1 MDPVQI
7 RFIKKILIVFFF
19 ALLIIVG
26 SCVHDPFIDPT
37 LLNGGE
43 SSTPG
48 CTTNG
53 IVCFE
58 SNILPIFI
66 SSCARVGCH
75 DAKTK
80 EEGFVLDSY
89 TNIIKKGI
97 APGNANGSKLYN
109 VLFATG
115 SDQMPPKPDLPLS
128 KAQKDS
134 IAAWIN
140 QGAKNT
146 VNCNCFCDETKFTYA
161 AIVQP
166 LITNQCVGCNKPGTL
181 SGNIDLSTYS
191 LIKTQVSNGKLVG
204 TITHAAGF
212 VAMPQGSKLSNCQIS
227 QITKWID
234 AGALNI

>member
-1 MDPVQI
+1 MGSAQI
-7 RFIKKILIVFFF
+7 FFTKKSFVVVVF

-37 LLNGGE
+37 ALNGGE
-43 SSTPG
+43 SSIPG

-53 IVCFE
+53 QVCFE
-58 SNILPIFI
+58 SSILPIFI

-146 VNCNCFCDETKFTYA
+146 VNCNCACDEAKFTYA

-166 LITNQCVGCNKPGTL
+166 LITNQCVGCHKPGSL
-181 SGNIDLSTYS
+181 SGNVDLSTLS
-191 LIKTQVSNGKLVG
+191 LIKTHVANGKLLG
-204 TITHAAGF
+204 TITHASGF
-212 VAMPQGSKLSNCQIS
+212 VAMPQGAKLSNCQIT

-234 AGALNI
+234 AGTLNN